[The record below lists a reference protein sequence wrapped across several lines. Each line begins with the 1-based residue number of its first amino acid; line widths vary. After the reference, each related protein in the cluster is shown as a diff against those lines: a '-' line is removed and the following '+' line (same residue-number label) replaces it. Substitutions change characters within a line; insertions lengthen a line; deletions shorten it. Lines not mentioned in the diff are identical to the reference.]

1 MLLHNVKHY
10 KILFFHV
17 DRKPALRPNAVP
29 RIFTGP
35 GVPAYFFWIEDFI
48 EINKRQ

>member
-1 MLLHNVKHY
+1 MLLNGVKHY
-10 KILFFHV
+10 DILFFQV

-35 GVPAYFFWIEDFI
+35 GVPA
-48 EINKRQ
+48 